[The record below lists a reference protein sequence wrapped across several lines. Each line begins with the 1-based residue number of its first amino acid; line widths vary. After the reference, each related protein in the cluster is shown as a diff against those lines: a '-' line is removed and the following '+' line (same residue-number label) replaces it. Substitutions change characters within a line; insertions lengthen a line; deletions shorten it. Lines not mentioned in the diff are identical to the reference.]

1 VRLLTHRRLTESARE
16 RLKYLPFAELRVLSA
31 GDIVR
36 ESPLRAAGSL
46 GLSVE
51 AQCQLLCCLG
61 RCETRA
67 PVYHRKKTKHL
78 PFENFR
84 RSGFVLWGRM
94 ATRTVVSNGNGPNNK
109 PDLANKNKRMA
120 YNMYRGMLTQFNAQA
135 NSIIENLPPERVT
148 FDQGV
153 ERQILGMM

>member
-1 VRLLTHRRLTESARE
+1 
-16 RLKYLPFAELRVLSA
+16 
-31 GDIVR
+31 
-36 ESPLRAAGSL
+36 
-46 GLSVE
+46 
-51 AQCQLLCCLG
+51 
-61 RCETRA
+61 
-67 PVYHRKKTKHL
+67 
-78 PFENFR
+78 
-84 RSGFVLWGRM
+84 M
-94 ATRTVVSNGNGPNNK
+94 ATRTVVSNGNAPNNK